1 MRIVKTFLF
10 LAVIGL
16 IVGVILYFVFN
27 PKKAVNLILPNLN
40 EISYVHIDMK
50 KDSALI
56 KLFVLVQNKMPY
68 KIVIDTIHFEIKL
81 NDFTMSEE
89 TIPVQ
94 IDQGSFDKDT
104 VELPINLS
112 LKKIKKVIGD
122 LKDQDSTYLDVNF
135 YVVYN
140 TFIGQ
145 EKFNYNKRIKI
156 ASPIPPK
163 IKILK
168 VEQKKYNFR
177 HKTSDAIIKVEVI
190 NRGKYIDLELNN
202 IEYDLR
208 IKNTLF
214 SKGIVKRTINV
225 KPGSSIV
232 VDIPVTIEYDNPFKT
247 AWLIARDKDK
257 SKYIVNIKSDIKIK
271 NFENI
276 NVIPVEIDATGN
288 MELVK

>member
-1 MRIVKTFLF
+1 MRIVKAFVFL
-10 LAVIGL
+10 VIIGFI
-16 IVGVILYFVFN
+16 IVVILYYVFN

-40 EISYVHIDMK
+40 EVSYVHIDMK

-56 KLFVLVQNKMPY
+56 KLFALVQNKMPY

-81 NDFTMSEE
+81 NDFTLSEE

-104 VELPINLS
+104 VEIPINLS
-112 LKKIKKVIGD
+112 IKKIKQVIGD
-122 LKDQDSTYLDVNF
+122 LQEQDSTYMDVNV

-145 EKFNYNKRIKI
+145 EKLNYNKRIKI
-156 ASPIPPK
+156 ASPIPPQ
-163 IKILK
+163 IKVVK
-168 VEQKKYNFR
+168 VEHKKYNFR
-177 HKTSDAIIKVEVI
+177 NKRSEAIIKIEII
-190 NRGKYIDLELNN
+190 NKGKYIDLQLND
-202 IEYDLR
+202 IEYDLQ

-214 SKGIVKRTINV
+214 SKGIIKRSINV
-225 KPGSSIV
+225 KPGSSLI
-232 VDIPVTIEYDNPFKT
+232 VDIPVTIEYNNPLKT

-257 SKYIVNIKSDIKIK
+257 SKYELNIKSDIKIK